1 MIAHH
6 HHLDFTALYMVKACC
21 IFYTTVISV
30 LGINWFGVEIKVS
43 MAWTNGALMAV
54 DVTMCFVFAVISQ

>member
-1 MIAHH
+1 
-6 HHLDFTALYMVKACC
+6 
-21 IFYTTVISV
+21 
-30 LGINWFGVEIKVS
+30 